1 VGWYFE
7 GRLRQSMAPYIAL
20 QLSILAFFG
29 VIRRH
34 LLLTTDFW
42 NFEYDVWASL
52 VISFGLAG
60 SKQLFDLQPKQIR
73 IPLLGTLFTLPV
85 VALVWVLYH
94 NLGTNVALLVVG
106 LHSLMFTFMGKDDR
120 QSPYHLIGIA
130 GFVSFVLIVFWSKLE
145 FRILYAYTVP
155 VGMGVLVMLQLFRD
169 RIHQDTRNRIRLVT
183 IMTMLGSAGYYALV
197 DDRYPV
203 AFNLSLILLCLAAMG
218 LGSFFRI
225 RLYLTL
231 GFSMLL
237 LDLVTIVGK
246 VLTGMERGIQM
257 TAVGSVV
264 LLIGIALVFGAIYY
278 KTHQAT
284 LTATADRWKDK
295 FGGWE

>member
-1 VGWYFE
+1 
-7 GRLRQSMAPYIAL
+7 
-20 QLSILAFFG
+20 
-29 VIRRH
+29 
-34 LLLTTDFW
+34 
-42 NFEYDVWASL
+42 
-52 VISFGLAG
+52 
-60 SKQLFDLQPKQIR
+60 
-73 IPLLGTLFTLPV
+73 
-85 VALVWVLYH
+85 
-94 NLGTNVALLVVG
+94 
-106 LHSLMFTFMGKDDR
+106 
-120 QSPYHLIGIA
+120 
-130 GFVSFVLIVFWSKLE
+130 
-145 FRILYAYTVP
+145 AYTVP
-155 VGMGVLVMLQLFRD
+155 VGMGVLIMLQLFRD
-169 RIHQDTRNRIRLVT
+169 RIHRDTRNRIRLVT
-183 IMTMLGSAGYYALV
+183 ILTMLSSAGYYALV

-264 LLIGIALVFGAIYY
+264 LLIGVALVFGAIYY

-284 LTATADRWKDK
+284 LTATADRWREK